1 MDEADK
7 QRTQRNID
15 KAIAQAKFRYP
26 GATLGEVIMAD
37 ERKINMRQLK
47 RIAAINWRTHPT
59 NIHLFAPVGTGK
71 TYLACALGLE
81 ACNHGF
87 SVADRRLD
95 EILDELA
102 AFSSADEAYA
112 ERIKKHS
119 TVDVLIIDDFL
130 TLSISQ
136 RGQEDL
142 TKIVRNR
149 DGHLP
154 TFIASQTRSSYW
166 IQALPNRVCADTLVS
181 RLSTGH
187 QIDLGDYDIR
197 QHLSSKNKEAFND

>member
-71 TYLACALGLE
+71 TYLACTLGIE

-87 SVADRRLD
+87 SVAYRRLD

-102 AFSSADEAYA
+102 AFSPADEAYA
-112 ERIKKHS
+112 ERIKKYS

-142 TKIVRNR
+142 TKIVSSR
-149 DGHLP
+149 DGRLP
-154 TFIASQTRSSYW
+154 TFIASQTRSSTGSKLFPTAF
-166 IQALPNRVCADTLVS
+166 ALTP
-181 RLSTGH
+181 
-187 QIDLGDYDIR
+187 
-197 QHLSSKNKEAFND
+197 SSAV